1 MMRKKLNKKK
11 YQMNLNMP
19 LKIEDPKESTDKQES
34 KIKRIGQL
42 WNNAL
47 IQEPESF

>member
-11 YQMNLNMP
+11 YQMSLNMP
-19 LKIEDPKESTDKQES
+19 LKIEDQKESTDKQES
-34 KIKRIGQL
+34 KIKKIEQQ
-42 WNNAL
+42 WNNVL